1 MKEGMSDLKI
11 PAAKVKMGDD
21 FVRTK
26 PYWYV
31 KLNDQSREGKI
42 RTYYLLTCYNYV
54 NQIPISNAVFR
65 ERLGVEKK
73 NKAIMSR
80 IIRETL
86 ESGLSKLVDK
96 MQHKILDY
104 VFRIDAILVDNQ
116 IVVEW
121 KSLAEVID
129 FV

>member
-1 MKEGMSDLKI
+1 M
-11 PAAKVKMGDD
+11 
-21 FVRTK
+21 
-26 PYWYV
+26 
-31 KLNDQSREGKI
+31 
-42 RTYYLLTCYNYV
+42 LTCYNYV

-104 VFRIDAILVDNQ
+104 VFRIDAILVDN
-116 IVVEW
+116 
-121 KSLAEVID
+121 
-129 FV
+129 